1 MLQTCNNKDM
11 MNNPIKQSKLAKVH
25 HLASQ
30 PCFSGV
36 VSSLGHY
43 ILQLVLLSISPNLV
57 QQNKGQMLKLKIL
70 VTNAIL
76 TRPKSS
82 FEILN
87 PFFLTSIHLHNHLN
101 TLFQKSNR
109 LKRCGIDFVG
119 WEIKIPPFCNTQNLC
134 SIIISYIMSKST

>member
-1 MLQTCNNKDM
+1 M
-11 MNNPIKQSKLAKVH
+11 MNNPIKQSKLPKVH

-30 PCFSGV
+30 PCFSSV
-36 VSSLGHY
+36 MSSLGHY

-101 TLFQKSNR
+101 TLFQKSR
-109 LKRCGIDFVG
+109 RDVALISLGGKSKFHHFATH
-119 WEIKIPPFCNTQNLC
+119 KTF
-134 SIIISYIMSKST
+134 IISYIMSK